1 MELKSDKGTII
12 FDDSVN
18 PVYHG
23 GASHIFRSDGVL
35 LKVFHLVDGKSM
47 SVLSED
53 NFDLI
58 SKIKHDNFIDLI
70 ERYHRVPKSSDFVEA
85 YTYHEIVGKTY
96 EFVECDTEFCI
107 DQLNKLLTLVD
118 YFSELGIK
126 ISDVSAENTVVLENR
141 IVLID
146 PDLYV
151 YVGTSKNVTSF
162 NRNQLLFLILSYFYS
177 YTGTLVPG
185 IIDDSVDKENPIAG
199 IAKKLSPYKRPID
212 YVKNR

>member
-1 MELKSDKGTII
+1 MELKSDKGTIMLN
-12 FDDSVN
+12 DSVN

-58 SKIKHDNFIDLI
+58 RSVKHDNFIDLI
-70 ERYHRVPKSSDFVEA
+70 ERYHRVPKTSDLVEA
-85 YTYHEIVGKTY
+85 YTYHEIVGKIY
-96 EFVECDTEFCI
+96 DFMECDMEFCI

-126 ISDVSAENTVVLENR
+126 IRDVSAVNTVVLGDR

-146 PDLYV
+146 PDLYE
-151 YVGTSKNVTSF
+151 YVGPSKNVSKF
-162 NRNQLLFLILSYFYS
+162 NRNQLLFLILSYFYT

-185 IIDDSVDKENPIAG
+185 IIEDSIDSENPIDI
-199 IAKKLSPYKRPID
+199 IAKKLSPYKTPID

>member
-1 MELKSDKGTII
+1 MVLKSDKGTIMLN
-12 FDDSVN
+12 DSIN

-23 GASHIFRSDGVL
+23 GASHIFRSDDVL
-35 LKVFHLVDGKSM
+35 VKVFHLVDGISM

-58 SKIKHDNFIDLI
+58 RKVKHDNFIDLI
-70 ERYHRVPKSSDFVEA
+70 ERYHRVPKTSDFVEA

-96 EFVECDTEFCI
+96 EFVECDTGFCI

-126 ISDVSAENTVVLENR
+126 IIDVSAVNTVVLGDR

-146 PDLYV
+146 PDLYE
-151 YVGTSKNVTSF
+151 YVGPSKNVSKF
-162 NRNQLLFLILSYFYS
+162 NRNQLLFLILSYFYT

-185 IIDDSVDKENPIAG
+185 IIEDSIDSENPIDI
-199 IAKKLSPYKRPID
+199 IAKKLSPYKTPID